1 MTKRAYRLEDYL
13 KRIHCLS
20 KSKPV
25 HPVDLAR
32 ELDVSKPTVSVYL
45 RQLQEEGYVVVGEHH
60 IITLTPKGLVI
71 AKQTQQRH
79 QTLQRLLEGFG
90 VPSEIA
96 AADACE
102 IEHDLSRQSYEAIK
116 RFVNSQYPK
125 KK

>member
-20 KSKPV
+20 KIKPV
-25 HPVDLAR
+25 HAVDLAR
-32 ELDVSKPTVSVYL
+32 ELDVSRPTVSVYL

-79 QTLQRLLEGFG
+79 QTIQRLLEGLG
-90 VPSEIA
+90 VPGEIA

-102 IEHDLSRQSYEAIK
+102 IEHDLSRQSYEAI
-116 RFVNSQYPK
+116 RQFVKTQYPRK
-125 KK
+125 N